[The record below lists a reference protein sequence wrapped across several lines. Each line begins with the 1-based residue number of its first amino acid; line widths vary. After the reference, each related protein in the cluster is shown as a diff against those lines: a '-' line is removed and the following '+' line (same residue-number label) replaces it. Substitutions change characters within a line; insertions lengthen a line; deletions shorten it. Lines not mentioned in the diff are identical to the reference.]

1 MCDDSYGVQMKPTN
15 KKLSPHRSLLDSM
28 NLMLHALRLLINVTN
43 GFEPCCENLA
53 QSGSISVLTQNII
66 QFYGHCRNY
75 TPEENELAM
84 TTMAGHEDLMDD
96 GERIHWTR
104 AESRSD
110 SGLSFEMLT
119 PGATPSRRDE
129 LRSIHGTDDL
139 EAALKAEGLLSSR
152 PNVKEVKIENDANGW
167 YDILLLSI
175 GLLINMLETNVRRR
189 YQLTDQG
196 TPILLCHFLVI
207 HLSNARALERN

>member
-1 MCDDSYGVQMKPTN
+1 
-15 KKLSPHRSLLDSM
+15 
-28 NLMLHALRLLINVTN
+28 MLHALRLLINVTN

-75 TPEENELAM
+75 TPGETELAM
-84 TTMAGHEDLMDD
+84 TSMGGHEDIIDD
-96 GERIHWTR
+96 SERIHWTR

-110 SGLSFEMLT
+110 SGLSFEMMT
-119 PGATPSRRDE
+119 PGATFSPQDE
-129 LRSIHGTDDL
+129 FRSISGTDDF
-139 EAALKAEGLLSSR
+139 EAALKAQGLLSSR
-152 PNVKEVKIENDANGW
+152 PDVKEVKIENDTNGW
-167 YDILLLSI
+167 YEILLLSI

-196 TPILLCHFLVI
+196 TLILLI
-207 HLSNARALERN
+207 